1 MPRTTGAE
9 LAGDLRRHMEAYR
22 IDICDNRRIE
32 RFDMDGGIRELH
44 AKGGEVFRA
53 PALVVARGFVAQARG
68 AGRSGVY
75 RPRRSL
81 LPPPLRRAVLRRQ
94 TRGRDRR
101 RQFGVEAAIDLA
113 GTCASVTVLEFM
125 ETLKADQVLQE
136 KLRTLPN
143 VEVHTNVQT
152 LEVEG
157 DGSRMTALRTKDRST
172 GAEKRLPLDGVFV
185 QIGLSANS
193 KLFAGILDT
202 NRAGEILTDKEC
214 RTSVP
219 GVYAAGDVTDI
230 RYKQI
235 VIAMGEGAKAA
246 LSASEDRIKGII

>member
-1 MPRTTGAE
+1 MSHQFCPHCAHSVSFEHVSVESDGVPILSDINASIPR
-9 LAGDLRRHMEAYR
+9 
-22 IDICDNRRIE
+22 
-32 RFDMDGGIRELH
+32 GGCTAIV
-44 AKGGEVFRA
+44 G
-53 PALVVARGFVAQARG
+53 PNG
-68 AGRSGVY
+68 AGKTTLVLTLLDEIPYQGTIRFHGYDSE
-75 RPRRSL
+75 RPRFGYVPQSL
-81 LPPPLRRAVLRRQ
+81 SFDRGMPL
-94 TRGRDRR
+94 
-101 RQFGVEAAIDLA
+101 
-113 GTCASVTVLEFM
+113 TVLEFM

>member
-1 MPRTTGAE
+1 
-9 LAGDLRRHMEAYR
+9 
-22 IDICDNRRIE
+22 
-32 RFDMDGGIRELH
+32 
-44 AKGGEVFRA
+44 
-53 PALVVARGFVAQARG
+53 
-68 AGRSGVY
+68 
-75 RPRRSL
+75 
-81 LPPPLRRAVLRRQ
+81 
-94 TRGRDRR
+94 
-101 RQFGVEAAIDLA
+101 
-113 GTCASVTVLEFM
+113 M

-202 NRAGEILTDKEC
+202 NRAEKSSPT
-214 RTSVP
+214 RS
-219 GVYAAGDVTDI
+219 AAR
-230 RYKQI
+230 RYPAYMQR
-235 VIAMGEGAKAA
+235 AM
-246 LSASEDRIKGII
+246 

>member
-1 MPRTTGAE
+1 MDRAGARILHSE
-9 LAGDLRRHMEAYR
+9 NEREAQGMES
-22 IDICDNRRIE
+22 IWEKTC
-32 RFDMDGGIRELH
+32 
-44 AKGGEVFRA
+44 KG
-53 PALVVARGFVAQARG
+53 PARPPLYGKAQAD
-68 AGRSGVY
+68 V
-75 RPRRSL
+75 
-81 LPPPLRRAVLRRQ
+81 AVI
-94 TRGRDRR
+94 GGGNS
-101 RQFGVEAAIDLA
+101 GVEAAIDLA